1 MHKLALALALVATGA
16 HAQDKAGQVL
26 FASGKVER
34 VAASGAVAPLAGGDA
49 VYEGDLLRTAPGAHV
64 QLAMRDEGF
73 LALRPGTELRLKRY
87 GDGRAVLEIVKGTL
101 RSITGSFGRR
111 DRARYRLEGREV
123 VLGIRGTDHEAT
135 QRDEGFYDRVIEGGT
150 YLAQEKGRVEVGPGQ
165 TGFAPARRDGVP
177 GVLPRTPEFVLATL
191 PPAAAHAGPA
201 PRESAPIDRRLPQLP
216 AAARF
221 DTPPVGG
228 PLEHPGATVTGTGVG
243 GPPTVVLPDVARPP
257 QLNGKGRRN

>member
-1 MHKLALALALVATGA
+1 MQKLALALALALIATGA

-26 FASGKVER
+26 FTSGKVER

-64 QLAMRDEGF
+64 QLSMRDEGF

-111 DRARYRLEGREV
+111 DRAHYRLEGREV

-150 YLAQEKGRVEVGPGQ
+150 YLAQEKGRIEVAPGQ

-177 GVLPRTPEFVLATL
+177 SVLPRTPEFVLATL
-191 PPAAAHAGPA
+191 PPAAAHDGPA
-201 PRESAPIDRRLPQLP
+201 PRESAPLDRPLPQLP

-243 GPPTVVLPDVARPP
+243 ARPSVVLPDVARPG
-257 QLNGKGRRN
+257 GKGRN